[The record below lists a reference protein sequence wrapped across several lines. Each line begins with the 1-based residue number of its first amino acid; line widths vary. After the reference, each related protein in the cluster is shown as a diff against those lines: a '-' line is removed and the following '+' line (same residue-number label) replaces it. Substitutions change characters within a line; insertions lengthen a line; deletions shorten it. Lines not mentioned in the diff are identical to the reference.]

1 MAYIKDVWRFPDSIE
16 TEYKFAG
23 RYGAKGE
30 KRAPRV
36 KPTPE
41 QVARQNQLN
50 KEKKVR
56 RLIKANFNQSDYWVT
71 FKYPKGTRLPIKQ
84 VQKDLAKCLG
94 KLRREYKKLDEQ
106 LKFIYRIEIGSRG
119 GAHVHAIINRPK
131 AGGADLLIQDAW
143 RFGRANFEHLHNA
156 GGYADLAAYLV
167 KPPSV
172 EAQKHIDALP
182 EEERKDV
189 IKYSP
194 SRNLVRPEPERKEY
208 SHTTMRR
215 IMEDGPV
222 PTPGYY
228 IDYDSLVTGV
238 NLFTGM
244 SYMHY
249 TELKLEAPKRGRPRT
264 EPKVFENY

>member
-1 MAYIKDVWRFPDSIE
+1 MAYIRDVWRFPDSIE

-30 KRAPRV
+30 KRAPRQ
-36 KPTPE
+36 KLTPE

-56 RLIKANFNQSDYWVT
+56 RLIKANFQKNDYWIT
-71 FKYPKGTRLPIKQ
+71 FKYKKGTRPSIERVKR
-84 VQKDLAKCLG
+84 DLQTCLNRI
-94 KLRREYKKLDEQ
+94 RRAYKKAGEQ

-119 GAHVHAIINRPK
+119 GAHVHAVINRPDGL
-131 AGGADLLIQDAW
+131 AADTIIQEAW
-143 RFGRANFEHLHNA
+143 DFGCINFAHLHEA
-156 GGYADLAAYLV
+156 GAYADLAAYIV

-172 EAQKHIDALP
+172 EAQRHIDQLP
-182 EEERKDV
+182 PEERKEV
-189 IKYSP
+189 IKFSS
-194 SRNLVRPEPERKEY
+194 SRNLIRPEPERKEY

-215 IMEDGPV
+215 IMENGPV